1 MHMRAQ
7 GKKPGI
13 PILMI
18 FLMFFDYVDGNNGR
32 RHVAYIEMLILAGP
46 TATFWWASK
55 WWHAKENLTRS
66 RIVSLAGATAT
77 FCEIIN
83 FRNPEL

>member
-1 MHMRAQ
+1 MGTQ
-7 GKKPGI
+7 DKKLGI

-18 FLMFFDYVDGNNGR
+18 FDCNNGR
-32 RHVAYIEMLILAGP
+32 RHAANIEILTLAGA
-46 TATFWWASK
+46 TATFLWASK
-55 WWHAKENLTRS
+55 WGHTNENVSRS